1 MLQTEREE
9 IEEKQSGVQPDGM
22 GKRPCISLASVLL
35 SLKSLGCLEY
45 AAHKGK
51 HSQTLPTAS
60 PVSASFETGGRQ
72 GEGKPAAQ
80 KAVTETVRLPFY
92 HGKISKAQTEDLL
105 ASSGKNGSYL
115 IRDSETVPGS
125 YCLCVFGIQYDL
137 SITVQKAGLSAVERN
152 PRKETCT
159 HPKQSK
165 YVNKSRKNSGSCK
178 SETKTEIAGKA
189 QRVWQRLRR
198 ESRVN
203 VSGPMIL
210 SQN

>member
-125 YCLCVFGIQYDL
+125 YCLCVLNQAFVHTYRVFENSGMWHVQFNFKAKTFEMALCKVL
-137 SITVQKAGLSAVERN
+137 SI
-152 PRKETCT
+152 
-159 HPKQSK
+159 
-165 YVNKSRKNSGSCK
+165 
-178 SETKTEIAGKA
+178 
-189 QRVWQRLRR
+189 
-198 ESRVN
+198 
-203 VSGPMIL
+203 IL
-210 SQN
+210 LN